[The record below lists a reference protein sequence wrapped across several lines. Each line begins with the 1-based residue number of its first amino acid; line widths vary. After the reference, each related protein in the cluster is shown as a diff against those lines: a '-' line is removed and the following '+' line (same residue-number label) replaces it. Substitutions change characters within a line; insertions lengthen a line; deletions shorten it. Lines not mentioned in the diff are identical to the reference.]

1 MALMKWFSQVW
12 TVTLLNLR
20 TLGQRRGSSAATVF
34 GVAGVVLVFVAVL
47 SIAEGFRATLAST
60 GSPTGV
66 IVLRGGSDAEMTSS
80 IPRDN
85 TRIIADG
92 PGVRR
97 AANGVPAA
105 SSELYVVVNL
115 PKHTTHTDANVPLR
129 GVQPAVF
136 DVRKDMHL
144 VAGRRFEWGRNEVI
158 AGVGAAR
165 EFDGL
170 TLGSTLRLGENTWKV
185 VGLFSSN
192 GSLSESELWTDAD
205 VLMPAY
211 RRTMFQSMH
220 LDLTDPTKFDHF
232 KDALTT
238 DPRLDVKVIREQ
250 EYYAEQSETLTS
262 LITGLGVGIA
272 LLMAIGAVF
281 GAILTMYSA
290 VASRT
295 REIATL
301 RALGFGSG
309 PVELSVLTEA
319 MVLALA
325 GGILGGALAYFIFNG
340 YHTSTLNWRTFSQ
353 VSFAFRV
360 TPRLLEIAIL
370 ITLPMGLIGGLF
382 PALRAGTM
390 PIATALREV

>member
-47 SIAEGFRATLAST
+47 SIAEGFRATLTST

-80 IPRDN
+80 IPRAD
-85 TRIIADG
+85 TRIVADG

-97 AANGVPAA
+97 TANGSPAA

-115 PKHTTHTDANVPLR
+115 PKHTTRTDANVPLR

-136 DVRKDMHL
+136 DVRKDVHL

-170 TLGSTLRLGENTWKV
+170 TLGSTLRLGENVWKV
-185 VGLFSSN
+185 VGLFSSD

-220 LDLTDPTKFDHF
+220 VDLADPAKFDRF

-309 PVELSVLTEA
+309 PVELSVLAEA
-319 MVLALA
+319 LVLALV

-340 YHTSTLNWRTFSQ
+340 HHTSTLNWRTFSQ

-360 TPRLLEIAIL
+360 TPRLLETAIL

-382 PALRAGTM
+382 PAIRAGTM